1 MLEECLNHLGTR
13 IEQFRVVA
21 NVERSPGAHANHGQL
36 FVSARKGL
44 LAHPARVGKK
54 RCGWEHHG
62 CERGTDERK
71 ALSARDGVFDEHR
84 PRGEYEQQV
93 GEKAD
98 PGIGFWSGQ

>member
-44 LAHPARVGKK
+44 LAYPARVGKK

-62 CERGTDERK
+62 CERGPDERK
-71 ALSARDGVFDEHR
+71 ALSARDGVLLMARIHTICKGCLR
-84 PRGEYEQQV
+84 V
-93 GEKAD
+93 G
-98 PGIGFWSGQ
+98 GG

>member
-44 LAHPARVGKK
+44 LAYPPVLAKSDAVGSIM
-54 RCGWEHHG
+54 
-62 CERGTDERK
+62 
-71 ALSARDGVFDEHR
+71 AVSAAPMSVRLCLHVM
-84 PRGEYEQQV
+84 
-93 GEKAD
+93 
-98 PGIGFWSGQ
+98 GFQCWAV